1 MKKINPLYFAIAL
14 TGFVVMAFN
23 SGFAQVPTPSI
34 SNVSSV
40 TQIKVAGGTV
50 LLAPKLLNKLN
61 VLDWGLIVPGDTDRT
76 HVNWTEETY
85 AANGDSSPIIAVVKK
100 DGAGNEGKF
109 YVVYADGW
117 LVLGTASASGLSAPV
132 LVNQNIANYY
142 QLAGKDILYLVETN
156 GYVYSSTDGGQNWQ
170 ADTGNASGNG
180 FTNVVLDT
188 FQNVYAY
195 YSGGS
200 AKILKQDAHA
210 TSWHALAGFPNGQN
224 VTGIYAD
231 RRGYIYV
238 STYQNGIY
246 CSKDTGNTFTLSNTN
261 LQLGTTQM
269 FCDDAFGNVYITGGG
284 GNQLYRSADTGFTW
298 TAIYLPI
305 TSIEKDPAT
314 TFIINSIDGDTVL
327 TVSTIYGVF
336 VSHDQGNS
344 FQPINQGLHET
355 QFNGFFKSPSGRLI
369 ETSNNGVFYANQSSN
384 SFTNSFPVNGYQYA
398 GPIYN
403 DTLGNIYTNAYSYGG
418 SFGVHAS
425 RFYKSTDYGASWQ
438 ADTAGLSALNSPSVF
453 GVDEYGNVHVAATG
467 VNNFGVPWLYNKTP
481 GGSFAL
487 DTLGI
492 GNRISQYV
500 SVNAFCSD
508 DNGNLFMGDGGNAS
522 KLVCWRRPIGGG
534 TWVLDTAGLPGFT
547 VISYLTRDTSH
558 NMLALAEGQIYYHS
572 NGVWSNIPA
581 PNITGPG
588 YVVAISADN
597 TGGVLAAITN
607 QMGYGGNSVY
617 CTHDFGLSWN
627 YVGLYGTNVYA
638 LYSFG
643 DTTYA
648 LSDMGIYA
656 LTCSGVVLGITEPV
670 PTPAAVNLSLY
681 PNPTQG
687 ECNAVFTLPTSSAKN
702 KFEIADMSGRVL
714 KTIPVVAGANTL
726 NFTTNDFSRGIYL
739 CVLRAGGEVLGV
751 RRFVVVK

>member
-1 MKKINPLYFAIAL
+1 MEKTTLPLLVIVCVAL
-14 TGFVVMAFN
+14 QLANVSAVR
-23 SGFAQVPTPSI
+23 AQVPTPSI
-34 SNVSSV
+34 SNVSSI
-40 TQIKVAGGTV
+40 TQLHVAGGTV

-61 VLDWGLIVPGDTDRT
+61 VLDWALVLQSDTDRT
-76 HVNWTEETY
+76 HVNWAEETY
-85 AANGDSSPIIAVVKK
+85 SANGDSSPIIGVVKK

-109 YVVYADGW
+109 YVVYADGS
-117 LVLGTASASGLSAPV
+117 LVLGTAGASGLGAPA

-142 QLAGKDILYLVETN
+142 QLAGKNILYLVETN
-156 GYVYSSTDGGQNWQ
+156 GYLYSSTDGGQNWQ

-188 FQNVYAY
+188 FQNVYANY
-195 YSGGS
+195 GINTIY
-200 AKILKQDAHA
+200 KQDAHA
-210 TSWHALAGFPNGQN
+210 TSWHPLAGFPGGQI
-224 VTGIYAD
+224 VTGLYAD

-238 STYQNGIY
+238 STYQAGIW
-246 CSKDTGNTFTLSNTN
+246 CSKDTGNTFTLSNSVFT
-261 LQLGTTQM
+261 LGTTQM
-269 FCDDAFGNVYITGGG
+269 FCDDALGNIYVTGGG
-284 GNQLYRSADTGFTW
+284 GNQMYRSADTGVTW
-298 TAIYLPI
+298 TGINSPI
-305 TSIEKDPAT
+305 TNLEIDPAS
-314 TFIINSIDGDTVL
+314 TFIINSIAGDTVL

-336 VSHDQGNS
+336 VSHDRGTTWTPVNR
-344 FQPINQGLHET
+344 GLHET
-355 QFNGFFKSPSGRLI
+355 QFTGFFKSPSGRLI

-398 GPIYN
+398 GSIYN
-403 DTLGNIYTNAYSYGG
+403 DTVGNIYTNAYSYGG
-418 SFGVHAS
+418 AFGVHNA
-425 RFYKSTDYGASWQ
+425 RFYKSADYGATWQ
-438 ADTAGLSALNSPSVF
+438 ADTAGLSALNGPGVF

-467 VNNFGVPWLYNKTP
+467 VNNFGAPWLYNKTP
-481 GGSFAL
+481 VGSFAL
-487 DTLGI
+487 DTAGI

-500 SVNAFCSD
+500 SVNTFCSD

-558 NMLALAEGQIYYHS
+558 NMLALGEGQIYYHS
-572 NGVWSNIPA
+572 NGAWSNIPA
-581 PNITGPG
+581 PNVTSPG
-588 YVVAISADN
+588 YVVAISTDN

-607 QMGYGGNSVY
+607 QMGYGCNGVY
-617 CTHDFGLSWN
+617 CTHDMGLSWN

-670 PTPAAVNLSLY
+670 PAPASVNLSLY

-687 ECNAVFTLPTSSAKN
+687 ECNALFTLPSSSAKSE
-702 KFEIADMSGRVL
+702 FEIADMSGRVL
-714 KTIPVVAGANTL
+714 KTIEVQAGSNTL
-726 NFTTNDFSRGIYL
+726 NFTTDDLSRGIYL
-739 CVLRAGGEVLGV
+739 CVLRTGWEVLGV
-751 RRFVVVK
+751 RKLVVVK